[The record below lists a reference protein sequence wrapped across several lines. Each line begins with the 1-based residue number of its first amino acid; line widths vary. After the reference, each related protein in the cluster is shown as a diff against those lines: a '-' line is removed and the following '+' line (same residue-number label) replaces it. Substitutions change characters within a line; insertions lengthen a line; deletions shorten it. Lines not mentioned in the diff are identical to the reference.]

1 MSADAQDTRCASAAG
16 KADSTMHGTS
26 KRQKSNSPE
35 SDGRNVPIDPAYR
48 YDMHCHLGFVP
59 HPREAAEEAA
69 RRHVRMFSMTV
80 NPAEYQTM
88 HTLLNSCNNVRVGLG
103 IHPWYVEGSADSLSS
118 KTQAM
123 LDNVLAQLPQ
133 ERFVGEIGLDAGT
146 RHSGTIEAQRIV
158 FERIIAACCTSDYAT
173 YVSGNALHNDF
184 DDTASD
190 TSNLTAHTTSN
201 RMACNASN
209 DVSNVLGSIQQR
221 PDQVQQ
227 RKVISIHAIR
237 ATDDVLDCL
246 ERYQCTVQN
255 DCIIHWFSGSSDQLQ
270 RAIKLGCYFSI
281 GTRMLQTKRGR
292 AYVRA
297 IPLDRLLIETDLP
310 AQMSTN
316 YDNKSL
322 FTSLHNAYDEV
333 ESYRACDLTERIAH
347 TSARLLAYDADLRK

>member
-1 MSADAQDTRCASAAG
+1 MDMSADAQDTRCASAAG
-16 KADSTMHGTS
+16 KADLLGRTST
-26 KRQKSNSPE
+26 RQESNSLR

-59 HPREAAEEAA
+59 HPREVAEEAA

-88 HTLLNSCNNVRVGLG
+88 HTLLNSCDNVRVGLG
-103 IHPWYVEGSADSLSS
+103 IHPWYVEGSADSLSP

-146 RHSGTIEAQRIV
+146 RHGSTIDAQHVV
-158 FERIIAACCTSDYAT
+158 FERIIAACCTSDQAM
-173 YVSGNALHNDF
+173 
-184 DDTASD
+184 
-190 TSNLTAHTTSN
+190 HT
-201 RMACNASN
+201 
-209 DVSNVLGSIQQR
+209 

-246 ERYQCTVQN
+246 ERYQCTVKN

-292 AYVRA
+292 AYVCA
-297 IPLDRLLIETDLP
+297 IPLDRLLVETDLP

-316 YDNKSL
+316 YDNERL
-322 FTSLHNAYDEV
+322 FTSLYDAYNEI
-333 ESYRACDLTERIAH
+333 ESYRAYDLTERIAH
-347 TSARLLAYDADLRK
+347 TSARLLAYGVDPRR